1 MTFFEIPDTI
11 ILKPLVLLFE
21 TVYMMSGRVTD
32 APGVS
37 IIILSL
43 FVNFLAL
50 PLYMRAD
57 AIQEEEHAIEKKL
70 QKGVDHIKKTF
81 HGDER
86 MMILQTYYRQNH
98 YKPVYVLRSAI
109 SLFLQIPFFIAA
121 YRFLS
126 GLSLLNG
133 ASFGPIPD
141 LGGPDAMLQIGGM
154 SVNLLPIVMT
164 GVNLVSCVIFT
175 KGDSLKSKIQLYGMA
190 LFFLVF
196 LYDSPAGL
204 VLYWTLNNI
213 FSLIKTICY
222 KLKNP
227 GKTIRMACSAI
238 GLLVAVYGLF
248 FYNYEYNSVRR
259 KAFLVCV
266 GVLLQMPLL
275 YRLLKREK
283 KEKKVYIAEN
293 GKVFFFGALFAA
305 VLTGGLI
312 PSAVIK
318 ASPQEFVEIG
328 SFYHPVWFIVSS
340 FCMASGLFLLWA
352 GVFYYLAKPS
362 VKKYFGRGI
371 WVFSG
376 IALVDYMFF
385 GKNLGLLDPHLK
397 FENELW
403 YSGREIAVNA
413 VIVLAAALLL
423 YFICMKRAKLAAEM
437 LMAGVIACSVMT
449 AVNIGGINSSISKM
463 DRVERETKLPGFT
476 LSRTGK
482 NVVVL
487 MLDRAM
493 GGYMPYVLK
502 DRPELEKTFAGFT
515 CYSNVVSFG
524 GSTNFGAPPLFGGYE
539 YTPIEMNKRKTES
552 LKEKHNESIKV
563 MPVLFDQNGYEVTV
577 CDPPY
582 VNYEWSS
589 DLSIYDEYPGI
600 KKYITEGKFND
611 PAAAEQGIKSNKRNF
626 FCYSIFKILPVGVQ
640 KLVYDKG
647 RYNQT
652 EMEISYAGQYRSTP
666 YTGEGIDG
674 YFMAA
679 YNVLDSLPGMTE
691 FTDDEAGTFLMM
703 SNNATHEPMLL
714 QEPDYVPAM
723 RIDNTGYAQKYKERF
738 TIDGRTLK
746 METDFQMMHYQ
757 ITVRAL
763 MELGEWFDHMRKEGV
778 YDNTKIIIVSDH
790 GRDLHQLDGFMLEDG
805 FDIEGCYSLL
815 LVKDFGSKSFEI
827 SDEFMTCADVPAI
840 AVEDTIEEPV
850 NPFTGKMIG
859 YGDKAVNPQYIIDS
873 KDYNIY
879 ENNGNQFLPA
889 RWYTVQDDM
898 RRPENWKLVEE
909 DAILP
914 VE

>member
-1 MTFFEIPDTI
+1 MTFFEILDTI

-32 APGVS
+32 APGIS
-37 IIILSL
+37 IMILSL

-57 AIQEEEHAIEKKL
+57 AIQEEEHAVEKKL

-86 MMILQTYYRQNH
+86 MMMLQTYYRQNH

-141 LGGPDAMLQIGGM
+141 LGSPDAMLQIGGI
-154 SVNLLPIVMT
+154 SVNVLPVVMT
-164 GVNLVSCVIFT
+164 MLNLISCVIFT
-175 KGDSLKSKIQLYGMA
+175 KGDPLKSKIQLYGMA

-204 VLYWTLNNI
+204 VFYWTLNNI

-227 GKTIRMACSAI
+227 GKIIRAVCSAAGI
-238 GLLVAVYGLF
+238 AIVIYGVFL
-248 FYNYEYNSVRR
+248 YSYQYNSVRR
-259 KAFLVCV
+259 KIFLVCI
-266 GVLLQMPLL
+266 GLLLQTPVL
-275 YRLLKREK
+275 YCLLKRER
-283 KEKKVYIAEN
+283 KEKTVCIAEN
-293 GKVFFFGALFAA
+293 GKFFFSGALFVT

-318 ASPQEFVEIG
+318 ASPQEFVEIT
-328 SFYHPVWFIVSS
+328 SFFHPVWFIASS
-340 FCMASGLFLLWA
+340 FCMALGLFMLWA

-362 VKKYFGRGI
+362 VKAYFARGI
-371 WVFSG
+371 WIFSG
-376 IALVDYMFF
+376 IAIVDYMFF
-385 GKNLGLLDPHLK
+385 GRNLGLLDPQLK

-403 YSGREIAVNA
+403 YSGKEIIINAAV
-413 VIVLAAALLL
+413 VLIAALLL
-423 YFICMKRAKLAAEM
+423 YIICIKRTRFAAEV
-437 LMAGVIACSVMT
+437 LIAGALTCSVMT
-449 AVNIGGINSSISKM
+449 AVNIAAISNSVSKM
-463 DRVERETKLPGFT
+463 DRLEKETELPGFT

-482 NVVVL
+482 NVIVF

-493 GGYMPYVLK
+493 GGYMPYILHEK
-502 DRPELEKTFAGFT
+502 PELKEQFSGFT
-515 CYSNVVSFG
+515 CYANTVSFG

-539 YTPIEMNKRKTES
+539 YTPIEMNKRKAET

-582 VNYEWSS
+582 VNYEWSA

-600 KKYITEGKFND
+600 KKYITDGRFND
-611 PAAAEQGIKSNKRNF
+611 PVAAEQGIKSNKRNF

-640 KLVYDKG
+640 KLAYDRG

-652 EMEISYAGQYRSTP
+652 EMEISYAGQYRSSF
-666 YTGEGIDG
+666 YTGEGMDG

-679 YNVLDSLPGMTE
+679 YNVLKSLPKMTE
-691 FTDDEAGTFLMM
+691 LTDRETGTFLMM
-703 SNNATHEPMLL
+703 ANNTTHEPMLL
-714 QEPDYVPAM
+714 QEPDYEPAM
-723 RIDNTGYAQKYKERF
+723 RVDNTGYAQKYEERF
-738 TIDGRTLK
+738 TVGGQTLR
-746 METDFQMMHYQ
+746 METDVQMMHYQ

-763 MELGEWFDHMRKEGV
+763 SELGEWFDFMKKEDV

-790 GRDLHQLDGFMLEDG
+790 GRNLNQLDGLILEDG
-805 FDIEGCYSLL
+805 LDIESYYSLL
-815 LVKDFGSKSFEI
+815 LVKDFESDGFEI
-827 SDEFMTCADVPAI
+827 SEDFMTCADVPAI
-840 AVEDTIEEPV
+840 ATENTIEEPI
-850 NPFTGKMIG
+850 NPFTGKMLG

-889 RWYTVQDDM
+889 RWYTVRDDL
-898 RRPENWKLVEE
+898 RKPENWKLVAEN
-909 DAILP
+909 AILP
-914 VE
+914 AE